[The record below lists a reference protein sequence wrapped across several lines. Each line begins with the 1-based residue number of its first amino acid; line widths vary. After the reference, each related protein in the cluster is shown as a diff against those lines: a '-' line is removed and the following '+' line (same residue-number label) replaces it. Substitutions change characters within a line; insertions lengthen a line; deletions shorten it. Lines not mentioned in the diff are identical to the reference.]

1 MPRKI
6 RQLVADLE
14 NAGFEHVSTK
24 GSHRKFRHSTG
35 ITIIL
40 SGQSGADALH
50 YQEKDLKRAIAAT
63 KATLL

>member
-14 NAGFEHVSTK
+14 RAGFSAVKTK
-24 GSHRKFRHSTG
+24 SSHRKFRHTTG
-35 ITIIL
+35 TTVIL

-50 YQEKDLKRAIAAT
+50 YQEKDVRRAIAAT
-63 KATLL
+63 KETNP